1 MCYFLCRFQ
10 MPLVENCIQSPSDH
24 SKPSPP
30 RRLYVSYFFIQTF
43 HAYTNWR
50 QFFLYIF
57 LFFKFIVFCIVCGS
71 FWVNWFFFVY
81 IFFMVILYIFLNVFF
96 LGCWFSVCVRK
107 NATIC
112 QECLR
117 MIAFL
122 YAGYRGGAMDII
134 IISQCLELMENHW
147 EHFVYM

>member
-1 MCYFLCRFQ
+1 

-50 QFFLYIF
+50 QFF
-57 LFFKFIVFCIVCGS
+57 
-71 FWVNWFFFVY
+71 Y
-81 IFFMVILYIFLNVFF
+81 IFFSFLNLLFFVLFVGVFESIGFFSCIYFLWSFYIFFVRFF

-147 EHFVYM
+147 EHFVYL